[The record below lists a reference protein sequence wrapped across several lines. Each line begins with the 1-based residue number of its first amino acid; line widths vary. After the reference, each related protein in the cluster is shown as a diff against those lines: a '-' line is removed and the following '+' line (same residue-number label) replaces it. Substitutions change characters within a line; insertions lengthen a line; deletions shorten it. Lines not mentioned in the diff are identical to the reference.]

1 MIQRSRGYLE
11 PDGLPSQKMLQSA
24 LKEHLGQLPRL
35 EKLRKYYE
43 GDNDIL
49 QRRRA
54 SGLPNNRIAHP
65 FGRYIA
71 AVTAGYL
78 IGQPAAYTVG
88 DGAPSETLDA
98 IVDLYARSS
107 MDSVDMENAH
117 NAAVYGRGIEYVH
130 VDADASPHATALSP
144 ADAFVVY
151 EDTYDMSPLFGVYI
165 APKLKETGG
174 ADGFRVWVMTD
185 RLIAEYYAR
194 DMTVAE
200 FSEVKRESHYF
211 GGVPLVEYWND
222 EDERGDFEWVIPL
235 IDAYDKLE
243 SDRVNDKEQYVDKL
257 IVMTGCVLEK
267 DDQGRTPGQQLRE
280 DKLLALPDSDASVE
294 YLSSALDEANVEV
307 QRQALEADIHK
318 LSMVP
323 DLTDREFAANAS
335 GVAMRYKLWGLD
347 QLIRIKERWFI
358 EGLRGRLRLYA
369 GFMAV
374 KGFPAMDVSGVNITL
389 SRSMPANTLEQA
401 QIAQYAKAADAAS
414 VRERVAILH
423 RGEGW
428 TDDQIDADAERI
440 RVESGDPL
448 GQFGNIIPGDTM
460 PQLEQ
465 QDRMMGDGA

>member
-1 MIQRSRGYLE
+1 MIQRSRAYLDS
-11 PDGLPSQKMLQSA
+11 DGMPSGAMLQSV
-24 LKEHLGQLPRL
+24 LKEHIARLPRL
-35 EKLRKYYE
+35 EKLRRYYE

-49 QRRRA
+49 RRTRA
-54 SGLPNNRIAHP
+54 TGLPNNRIAHP

-71 AVTAGYL
+71 SVTAGYL
-78 IGQPAAYTVG
+78 IGQPAAYTMG

-98 IVDLYARSS
+98 IVGLYARGSVE
-107 MDSVDMENAH
+107 SVDMENAH

-130 VDADASPHATALSP
+130 VDADATPHSTALSP

-151 EDTYDMSPLFGVYI
+151 EDTYDMTPLFGVYM

-185 RLIAEYYAR
+185 RLIAEYYAK
-194 DMTVAE
+194 DLTAAAFAEVA
-200 FSEVKRESHYF
+200 RESHYF

-280 DKLLALPDSDASVE
+280 DKLLALPDSDASVK

-358 EGLRGRLRLYA
+358 EGLRERLKLYA
-369 GFMAV
+369 EFMAV
-374 KGFPAMDVSGVNITL
+374 KGLPVLDVSGVNIAL

-414 VRERVAILH
+414 ARERVAILH

-440 RVESGDPL
+440 RMESG
-448 GQFGNIIPGDTM
+448 IPGSDPT
-460 PQLEQ
+460 
-465 QDRMMGDGA
+465 DVGMGDLERRIQVEDDAR

>member
-1 MIQRSRGYLE
+1 MIQRSRAYLD
-11 PDGLPSQKMLQSA
+11 PDGLPSGAMLQSA
-24 LKEHLGQLPRL
+24 LKEHIARLPRL
-35 EKLRKYYE
+35 EKLRRYYE

-49 QRRRA
+49 RRTRA
-54 SGLPNNRIAHP
+54 TGLPNNRIAHP

-71 AVTAGYL
+71 SVTAGYL
-78 IGQPAAYTVG
+78 IGQPAAYTMG

-98 IVDLYARSS
+98 IVDLYARGSVE
-107 MDSVDMENAH
+107 SVDMENAH

-130 VDADASPHATALSP
+130 VDADATPHSTALSP

-151 EDTYDMSPLFGVYI
+151 EDTYDMTPLFGVYM

-174 ADGFRVWVMTD
+174 TDGFRVWVMTD
-185 RLIAEYYAR
+185 RLIVEYYAK
-194 DMTVAE
+194 DLTAAAFAEVA
-200 FSEVKRESHYF
+200 RESHYF

-358 EGLRGRLRLYA
+358 EGLRERLKLYA
-369 GFMAV
+369 EFMAV
-374 KGFPAMDVSGVNITL
+374 KGLPVLDVSGVNIAL

-414 VRERVAILH
+414 ARERVAILH

-440 RVESGDPL
+440 RMESG
-448 GQFGNIIPGDTM
+448 IPGSDPT
-460 PQLEQ
+460 
-465 QDRMMGDGA
+465 DVGMGDLERRIQVEDDAR

>member
-1 MIQRSRGYLE
+1 MIQRSRAYLDS
-11 PDGLPSQKMLQSA
+11 DGLPSGAMLQSA
-24 LKEHLGQLPRL
+24 LKEHIARLPRL
-35 EKLRKYYE
+35 EKLRRYYE

-49 QRRRA
+49 RRTRA
-54 SGLPNNRIAHP
+54 TGLPNNRIAHP

-71 AVTAGYL
+71 SVTAGYL
-78 IGQPAAYTVG
+78 IGQPAAYTMG

-98 IVDLYARSS
+98 IVGLYARGSVE
-107 MDSVDMENAH
+107 SVDMENAH

-130 VDADASPHATALSP
+130 VDADATPHSTALSP

-151 EDTYDMSPLFGVYI
+151 EDTYDMTPLFGVYM

-185 RLIAEYYAR
+185 RLIAEYYAK
-194 DMTVAE
+194 DLTAAAFAEVA
-200 FSEVKRESHYF
+200 RESHYF

-280 DKLLALPDSDASVE
+280 DKLLALPDSDASVK

-358 EGLRGRLRLYA
+358 EGLRERLKLYA
-369 GFMAV
+369 EFMAV
-374 KGFPAMDVSGVNITL
+374 KGLPVLDVSGVNIAL

-414 VRERVAILH
+414 ARERVAILH

-440 RVESGDPL
+440 RMESG
-448 GQFGNIIPGDTM
+448 IPGSDPT
-460 PQLEQ
+460 
-465 QDRMMGDGA
+465 DVGMGDLERRIQVEDDAR

>member
-1 MIQRSRGYLE
+1 MIQRSRAYLD
-11 PDGLPSQKMLQSA
+11 PDGLPSGAMLQSA
-24 LKEHLGQLPRL
+24 LKEHIARLLRL
-35 EKLRKYYE
+35 EKLRRYYE

-49 QRRRA
+49 RRSRA
-54 SGLPNNRIAHP
+54 TGLPNNRIAHP

-71 AVTAGYL
+71 SVTAGYL
-78 IGQPAAYTVG
+78 IGQPAAYTMG

-98 IVDLYARSS
+98 IVDLYARGSVE
-107 MDSVDMENAH
+107 SVDMENAH

-130 VDADASPHATALSP
+130 VDADATPHSTALSP

-151 EDTYDMSPLFGVYI
+151 EDTYDMTPLFGVYM
-165 APKLKETGG
+165 APKLKETGDT
-174 ADGFRVWVMTD
+174 DGFRVWVMTD
-185 RLIAEYYAR
+185 RLIVEYYAN
-194 DMTVAE
+194 DLTVAA
-200 FSEVKRESHYF
+200 FAEVARESHYF

-358 EGLRGRLRLYA
+358 EGLRERLKLYA
-369 GFMAV
+369 EFMAV
-374 KGFPAMDVSGVNITL
+374 KGLPVLDVSGVNIAL

-414 VRERVAILH
+414 ARERVAILH

-440 RVESGDPL
+440 RMESG
-448 GQFGNIIPGDTM
+448 IPGSDPT
-460 PQLEQ
+460 
-465 QDRMMGDGA
+465 DVGMGDLERRIQVEDDAR

>member
-1 MIQRSRGYLE
+1 MIQRSRAYLDS
-11 PDGLPSQKMLQSA
+11 DGLPSGAMLQSA
-24 LKEHLGQLPRL
+24 LKEHIARLPRL
-35 EKLRKYYE
+35 EKLRRYYE

-49 QRRRA
+49 RRTRA
-54 SGLPNNRIAHP
+54 TGLPNNRIAHP

-71 AVTAGYL
+71 SVTAGYL
-78 IGQPAAYTVG
+78 IGQPAAYTMG
-88 DGAPSETLDA
+88 DGAQSETLDA
-98 IVDLYARSS
+98 IVDLYALGS
-107 MDSVDMENAH
+107 MESVDMENAH

-130 VDADASPHATALSP
+130 VDADATPHSTALSP

-151 EDTYDMSPLFGVYI
+151 EDTYDMTPLFGVYM

-185 RLIAEYYAR
+185 RLIAEYYAK
-194 DMTVAE
+194 DLTAAAFAEVA
-200 FSEVKRESHYF
+200 RESHYF

-280 DKLLALPDSDASVE
+280 DKLLALPDSDASVK

-358 EGLRGRLRLYA
+358 EGLRERLKLYA
-369 GFMAV
+369 EFMAV
-374 KGFPAMDVSGVNITL
+374 KGLPVLDVSGVNIAL

-414 VRERVAILH
+414 ARERVAILH

-440 RVESGDPL
+440 RMESG
-448 GQFGNIIPGDTM
+448 IPGSDPT
-460 PQLEQ
+460 
-465 QDRMMGDGA
+465 DVGMGDLERRIQVEDDAR

>member
-1 MIQRSRGYLE
+1 MGYLE
-11 PDGLPSQKMLQSA
+11 PDGLPSQNMLQSV
-24 LKEHLGQLPRL
+24 LKEHLGRLPRL

-185 RLIAEYYAR
+185 RLIAEYYAK
-194 DMTVAE
+194 DLTVAE
-200 FSEVKRESHYF
+200 FSEVKREIHFF

-374 KGFPAMDVSGVNITL
+374 KGFPAMDVAGVNITL

-423 RGEGW
+423 RGDGW

-440 RVESGDPL
+440 RVESGV
-448 GQFGNIIPGDTM
+448 PGDDPM
-460 PQLEQ
+460 
-465 QDRMMGDGA
+465 DVGMGDLERMVSPEDDAQ